1 MPGMKSNREV
11 YDKENISTL
20 NNVAKQQRS
29 YKHNFIDNKLL
40 SRQNN
45 STGMLRV
52 LGEDRQIV
60 IRKNPQLVERFQ
72 GTIMGYLKAREPI
85 YLINCNYLKKQQ
97 DISHKMRSILIDW
110 IVDVCS
116 KYKLLPQTLF
126 MTVNLIDRYLAQRQ
140 VLRQHLQLVGV
151 ACLMI
156 VGKFEEIYPPVLK
169 DYVAVCDNAYTKQ
182 QILDVEA
189 DILVSLDFDLTQTP
203 SFGFLQF
210 IHQQFKLDDKSFAF
224 ARYILENA
232 LLDIESL
239 KYGNLFL
246 AAGALFLVNR
256 IFKRG
261 AWNTEHTRFT
271 GVEEKDAKRCARDLY
286 MMIQRVEGT
295 NLTAV
300 KRKFWKKEFF
310 EVSRYRIE
318 KVSGNADN

>member
-1 MPGMKSNREV
+1 MPGIKSNREI

-20 NNVAKQQRS
+20 NNVRMQKSLKQILCDNKMQNRQRS
-29 YKHNFIDNKLL
+29 L
-40 SRQNN
+40 SDVTKSEERRIEPRANP
-45 STGMLRV
+45 
-52 LGEDRQIV
+52 QIV
-60 IRKNPQLVERFQ
+60 QKYQ
-72 GTIMGYLKAREPI
+72 GTIMCYLRAREPI
-85 YLINCNYLKKQQ
+85 YQINFQYLKKQQ

-116 KYKLLPQTLF
+116 KYRLLPQTLF
-126 MTVNLIDRYLAQRQ
+126 MTVNLIDRYLAQKQ
-140 VLRQHLQLVGV
+140 VLRQHLQLIGV

-169 DYVAVCDNAYTKQ
+169 DYVSVCDNAYTKE
-182 QILDVEA
+182 QILAIEA
-189 DILVSLDFDLTQTP
+189 DILVSLDFDITQTS
-203 SFGFLQF
+203 SFSFLQL
-210 IHQQFKLDDKSFAF
+210 IQQKFQLDEKSFAF

-246 AAGALFLVNR
+246 ATGALFLVNR

-261 AWNTEHTRFT
+261 AWNTEHCKFT
-271 GVEEKDAKRCARDLY
+271 GVDEKEAKRCARDLFL
-286 MMIQRVEGT
+286 MIQRVEGT

-318 KVSGNADN
+318 KVSGNGDN